1 MAKKKE
7 KLYTYR
13 HPHPAVTVDVVIF
26 SVRDEELQLLLIE
39 RGVEPFKGAWALPG
53 GFVRIDEALHDAAV
67 RELAEETGLD
77 CAYLEQLGAF
87 GQPDRDPRERVISI
101 PYFAVMASGAIQLQG
116 GSDARRA
123 EWRSC
128 NALPPL
134 AFDHERIVNLALK
147 RIADR
152 TRETGLALLFLPE
165 EFTLS
170 ELQRVHEL
178 LLGESIDKRN
188 FRKWA
193 NSADYLEPTGRK
205 RTGGQHRPAALF
217 RAVPDKI
224 VPDLQRVH
232 GAVPAHVAD
241 DASETALRIA
251 YANGYKA
258 ALQSVSTAVESALA
272 NEKTKPI

>member
-26 SVRDEELQLLLIE
+26 TVRDDELQLLLIE

-53 GFVRIDEALHDAAV
+53 GFVRIDEELHDAAV

-87 GQPDRDPRERVISI
+87 GQPDRDPRERVISV
-101 PYFAVMASGAIQLQG
+101 PYFAVIASDAIRLQG

-123 EWRSC
+123 EWHSC
-128 NALPPL
+128 NALPAL
-134 AFDHERIVNLALK
+134 AFDHELIVDLAMQ
-147 RIADR
+147 RVVER
-152 TRETGLALLFLPE
+152 TRDSGVALLFLPQ

-170 ELQRVHEL
+170 ELQHVHEL

-193 NSADYLEPTGRK
+193 SGVDYLEPTGGK
-205 RTGGQHRPAALF
+205 RTGGQHRPAALY

-224 VPDLQRVH
+224 IPVSQQVH
-232 GAVPAHVAD
+232 GAVPTDIAKE
-241 DASETALRIA
+241 ASDSALRIA
-251 YANGYKA
+251 FASGYKT
-258 ALQSVSTAVESALA
+258 ALKSVSTAVESALLS
-272 NEKTKPI
+272 EKKKPI